1 MSSQE
6 KFFCIPCNKELFL
19 RNQRRHYD
27 SQGHRT
33 KFLTYSKKNG
43 IVVSQENFENNQE
56 SKQVELCECAICM
69 DEYPKPNHKSCSGC
83 KQVWCNNCDKK
94 LHTCPYCR
102 HKIQGKQ
109 QLLVSEREERI
120 REEQE
125 VIRRQLERERNER
138 YEYFLE
144 MERQRQMERRRQME
158 RQRIRVNVIDIT
170 NIIDRLQRLRENN
183 PDYMMMTETQV
194 LLGQLQMRL

>member
-102 HKIQGKQ
+102 QKIQGRQ
-109 QLLVSEREERI
+109 ELLNREREERI

-125 VIRRQLERERNER
+125 VIRRHFQE
-138 YEYFLE
+138 
-144 MERQRQMERRRQME
+144 QHQ
-158 RQRIRVNVIDIT
+158 QRIR
-170 NIIDRLQRLRENN
+170 IIDNEIFRINELIDGVSRMSGMFGMSGMFRHSQNDNMMNYIRGFEELQRRLSGFNN
-183 PDYMMMTETQV
+183 
-194 LLGQLQMRL
+194 